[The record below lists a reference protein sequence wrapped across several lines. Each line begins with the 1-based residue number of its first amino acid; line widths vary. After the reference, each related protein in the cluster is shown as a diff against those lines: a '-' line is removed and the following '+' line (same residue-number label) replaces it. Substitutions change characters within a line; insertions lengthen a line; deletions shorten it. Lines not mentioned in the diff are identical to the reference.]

1 MALFCLDNGAQSSEH
16 NEIPPP
22 TSPSPDITN
31 DEIAPS
37 VPESTPLPEPDL
49 DPELLKA
56 LGDANDDVPAYG
68 PNIHTSLAKRW
79 DPILKKGL
87 QQEAKEKL
95 LAEYAVP
102 ENCKLL
108 KAPTLNVEIYAAVSD
123 LVRNRDKKLQTN
135 QDQLGLGITAISKA
149 MTLLLNSDDKIQ
161 SVKILTDACR
171 ILADQHY
178 TQTQIRTK
186 LITPGLEKSFLSV
199 IKDEDRDQTLFGSK
213 LSEKIKTSRAIEK
226 QGLQIKKTQAP
237 KPSTSAPA
245 TPSPARNRY
254 QGNWSAPPRYPSSNR
269 GGRTPYRTP
278 TTSRPLPYRRA
289 PATTSSSTRPS
300 TTGANKRA

>member
-31 DEIAPS
+31 DEIAPP

-68 PNIHTSLAKRW
+68 PKIHTSLAQRW

-199 IKDEDRDQTLFGSK
+199 IKDEDRDETLFGSK
-213 LSEKIKTSRAIEK
+213 LSEKIKASRAIEK

-269 GGRTPYRTP
+269 GGRTPYRTS